1 MDKEF
6 VFPAFP
12 VIGWQVGPVEDLNG
26 VVVKFGYSTSPYG
39 PGATTFDS
47 QFFRL
52 TPEMV
57 KSLIYDLERSLH
69 RCEDKV
75 A

>member
-26 VVVKFGYSTSPYG
+26 VVVITVRRPM
-39 PGATTFDS
+39 DS
-47 QFFRL
+47 ARQPLIRNFF
-52 TPEMV
+52 
-57 KSLIYDLERSLH
+57 
-69 RCEDKV
+69 